1 MVTARLFAFGELN
14 ARVFLILYH
23 QMTDLWEIYIK
34 KIYIF
39 DLEKLL
45 QGGMYFCWFAQ

>member
-1 MVTARLFAFGELN
+1 MVIARLFAFVELN
-14 ARVFLILYH
+14 AGFLILYH
-23 QMTDLWEIYIK
+23 QMTDLWESYSK
-34 KIYIF
+34 KYIF